1 MSRPRIGINCRLLPE
16 RNSVVY
22 KLDRR
27 YVESVE
33 RAGGVPVLMPCFP
46 SAPAARAFMADLQVM
61 KDLVA
66 DPRVD
71 LLEPLPHGD
80 GQTVLREALLVA
92 DHNAYHL
99 GQLVTVRRALGA
111 WPRP

>member
-1 MSRPRIGINCRLLPE
+1 MNRPRIGINCRLLPE

-46 SAPAARAFMADLQVM
+46 SAPAARAFMADLQGVVM
-61 KDLVA
+61 TGGS
-66 DPRVD
+66 DP
-71 LLEPLPHGD
+71 HS
-80 GQTVLREALLVA
+80 
-92 DHNAYHL
+92 
-99 GQLVTVRRALGA
+99 RRWKERLH
-111 WPRP
+111 PKY